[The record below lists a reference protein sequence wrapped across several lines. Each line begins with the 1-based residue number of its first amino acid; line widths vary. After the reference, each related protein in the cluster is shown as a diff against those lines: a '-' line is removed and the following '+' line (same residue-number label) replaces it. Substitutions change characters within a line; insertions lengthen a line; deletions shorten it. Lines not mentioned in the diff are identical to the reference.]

1 MEILIALIPAVMWG
15 IMPLVVSK
23 IGGKP
28 YQQTLG
34 VTFGALIFAIGMY
47 FYSTP
52 QFTVTILLVSFVSG
66 IFWTVGQLNQFRA
79 FTHIGVSKAMPLSTG
94 MQLVGTS
101 LFGVFVFHEWG
112 TTAKLVLGFSA
123 LFFIIVGITLTSYQQ
138 HKSKNGNM
146 KQGMVAL
153 IISSLGY
160 VAYVVILKAFDI
172 SGWEAILPQAVGMVI
187 AAVAFSFKDRKTFF
201 LRETWLSIIPGV
213 IWSVGNLA
221 LLISNTVIGVAISF
235 SLSQMGVVI
244 STLGGILLLGEKK
257 TRRELI
263 LVIIGIILVGAGG
276 FMIGLTK

>member
-1 MEILIALIPAVMWG
+1 MDLLVALIPAVMWG

-34 VTFGALIFAIGMY
+34 VTFGAFIFAIGMY

-52 QFTVTILLVSFVSG
+52 QFTGTILLVSFVSG

-101 LFGVFVFHEWG
+101 LFGVFVFQEWG

-123 LFFIIVGITLTSYQQ
+123 LVFIIVGISLTSYQQ
-138 HKSKNGNM
+138 HKSKGNNM

-160 VAYVVILKAFDI
+160 VAYVVILRAFNI

-187 AAVAFSFKDRKTFF
+187 AAIAFSFKDRKTFF
-201 LRETWLSIIPGV
+201 LKETWLSIIPGV
-213 IWSVGNLA
+213 IWSIGNLA

-257 TRRELI
+257 TKRELI